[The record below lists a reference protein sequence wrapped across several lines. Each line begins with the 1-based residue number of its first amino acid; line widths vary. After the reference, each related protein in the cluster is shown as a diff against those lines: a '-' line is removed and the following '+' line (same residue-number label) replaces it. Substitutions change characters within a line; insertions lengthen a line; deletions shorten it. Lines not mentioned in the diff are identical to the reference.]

1 MSNLLT
7 PAIDL
12 VEELLEPL
20 LEDTPEVKSYIYQ
33 QLTEFE
39 PYITPETVI
48 EVVSKDPKKL
58 ALQFEAEGK
67 EYDMKSL
74 RSHYRMSITLSDGD
88 AKVSAEGL
96 DRDIFAAIR
105 QAKEI
110 LLKQLIAIQ
119 DKVITQQERNMAIH
133 QALQNTMIH

>member
-12 VEELLEPL
+12 VEDL
-20 LEDTPEVKSYIYQ
+20 LEDTPEVKSYVYQ

-39 PYITPETVI
+39 PYITPETII
-48 EVVSKDPKKL
+48 EVISKDPKKL

-67 EYDMKSL
+67 DFDMKNL
-74 RSHYRMSITLSDGD
+74 RSHYRMSITLTDGE
-88 AKVSAEGL
+88 ARVSAEGL
-96 DRDIFAAIR
+96 DRNIFAAIR
-105 QAKEI
+105 KAKEI
-110 LLKQLIAIQ
+110 LLKKLIAIQ
-119 DKVITQQERNMAIH
+119 DKVVSQQERNMAIH